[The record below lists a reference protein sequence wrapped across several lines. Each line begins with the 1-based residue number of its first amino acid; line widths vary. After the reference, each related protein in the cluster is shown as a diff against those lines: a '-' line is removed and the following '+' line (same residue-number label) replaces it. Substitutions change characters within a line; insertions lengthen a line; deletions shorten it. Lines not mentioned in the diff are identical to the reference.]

1 MFLQQ
6 PDFLVG
12 GLGPRRV
19 GWESGGSGHR
29 RGVGSNSCGSFI
41 GRECYEPESWVD
53 LLSSHVTSIFQSDV
67 PKYRRP
73 SSFIKVVFRVP
84 DRTLSKKKKTKNQ
97 KSKNSKSMKSTGG
110 SLL

>member
-1 MFLQQ
+1 MFWNAISL
-6 PDFLVG
+6 LVICCYDVSSATRFPCRG
-12 GLGPRRV
+12 IGPRRV

-84 DRTLSKKKKTKNQ
+84 DRTLSKNNAK
-97 KSKNSKSMKSTGG
+97 
-110 SLL
+110 